1 MDFDPACLSPEERSS
16 MRLRALY
23 RQRGYTQY
31 RMSKFEEYDLYAQN
45 KDFLVSNQVITFTD
59 LTGKLMALKPDVTL
73 SILKNSKPTPRE
85 LHKFYYDEQ
94 VYRIPKSAKT
104 YKEIRQVGLECIGPV
119 DRYSCLEVL
128 SLAAAS
134 LRALSEECLLDL
146 SHMSLITG
154 LIRRCGLSQKA
165 GQQALRCF
173 AEKNLHELAALCA
186 QENVPQQE
194 RDLLCQLATL
204 SGPPRLVPPQLEQT
218 LGSLFPRELEQLSAL
233 TDGLEQAGFGDMLH
247 IDFSVVNNMSYYDG
261 LVFRGFLKGLST
273 AILAGGQYGKLA
285 QEMGLSTDAIGFAVY
300 LDLLEQLSD
309 DPVPPDADILLL
321 YGPDADPK
329 ALDAAAAALARDGSS
344 VAVHPT
350 IPPELRYGR
359 LVTFQG
365 KEGVSR

>member
-94 VYRIPKSAKT
+94 VYRIPKAAKT

-134 LRALSEECLLDL
+134 LRALSEQCLLDL

-165 GQQALRCF
+165 GQQALHCF

-204 SGPPRLVPPQLEQT
+204 SGPPRLVLPQLEQT

-329 ALDAAAAALARDGSS
+329 ALDAAAAALARAAKGT
-344 VAVHPT
+344 VRA
-350 IPPELRYGR
+350 
-359 LVTFQG
+359 
-365 KEGVSR
+365 